1 MRSLFRS
8 RPKLADELRHFFE
21 CEPDTL
27 PILNRAFSRVD
38 LPNLELAIQ
47 AYGQEHQVAVRT
59 VGYMARGVAASLT
72 ENRLAE
78 LIGKEGWLDGVCLGS
93 LQYRSVDVDVDRRME
108 CLNQGLHLIETAEGK
123 LAVHLRPESPFSC
136 PGGLDLEVMA
146 EQISLAA
153 AFVEGIRERIH
164 QANVYRGKI
173 ISLGMPQDRRQMMI
187 GADVPPIAF
196 HRFSPVSREEVI
208 LPAATLALIE
218 RNTLGFLRHA
228 ETLRRSGRSLKR
240 GLLLHGRPGTGKT
253 YTVRWLAQSLENV
266 TTLLLTG
273 EQLWLVKECSQLARM
288 LAPSLVIMEDVDLI
302 AAERDESRHP
312 AYQITLHQLL
322 NEMDGLAGDAPVL
335 FLLTTNRPDVLEP
348 ALAARPGRADQAIEF
363 PLPDAECR
371 QRLIDLYGR
380 GLTLAL
386 RDADRI
392 IAKPEGAS
400 PAFIQ
405 ELIRKAALFA
415 AEEAATAEGTLRLT
429 DGHFDLAL
437 EELLL
442 GGGELTRNLLGF
454 RDDARLPLPPRA

>member
-1 MRSLFRS
+1 
-8 RPKLADELRHFFE
+8 
-21 CEPDTL
+21 
-27 PILNRAFSRVD
+27 
-38 LPNLELAIQ
+38 
-47 AYGQEHQVAVRT
+47 
-59 VGYMARGVAASLT
+59 
-72 ENRLAE
+72 
-78 LIGKEGWLDGVCLGS
+78 
-93 LQYRSVDVDVDRRME
+93 
-108 CLNQGLHLIETAEGK
+108 
-123 LAVHLRPESPFSC
+123 
-136 PGGLDLEVMA
+136 
-146 EQISLAA
+146 
-153 AFVEGIRERIH
+153 
-164 QANVYRGKI
+164 
-173 ISLGMPQDRRQMMI
+173 
-187 GADVPPIAF
+187 
-196 HRFSPVSREEVI
+196 
-208 LPAATLALIE
+208 
-218 RNTLGFLRHA
+218 
-228 ETLRRSGRSLKR
+228 
-240 GLLLHGRPGTGKT
+240 LLLHGRPGTGKT

-348 ALAARPGRADQAIEF
+348 ALAARPGRVDQAIEF

-392 IAKPEGAS
+392 IAKTEGAS